1 MDIYEA
7 MEKRISCRS
16 YADKV
21 VEPEKLLN
29 ITERIEALNKET
41 NLHFQLFGPR
51 SAGQTAIDTAPSVF
65 AGTVYHYIA
74 CVGPDS
80 KIGREQLGYYG
91 EQLVLL
97 ATQLGLATCWAVT
110 SYNVKTLRY
119 ESEPGEVLTSII
131 LLGYEMNR
139 TPTRQWLI
147 RSNYRQRDK
156 TPEQLIDSDTRNI
169 PNWFMDGV
177 KCAIIA
183 PSGINAL
190 PVMFGWHN
198 GIVTASMP
206 EAIMPIQD
214 VDLGIG
220 KLHFELGSR
229 KQGTWQWGENGVFA
243 IE

>member
-1 MDIYEA
+1 
-7 MEKRISCRS
+7 
-16 YADKV
+16 
-21 VEPEKLLN
+21 
-29 ITERIEALNKET
+29 
-41 NLHFQLFGPR
+41 
-51 SAGQTAIDTAPSVF
+51 
-65 AGTVYHYIA
+65 
-74 CVGPDS
+74 
-80 KIGREQLGYYG
+80 
-91 EQLVLL
+91 
-97 ATQLGLATCWAVT
+97 
-110 SYNVKTLRY
+110 
-119 ESEPGEVLTSII
+119 
-131 LLGYEMNR
+131 
-139 TPTRQWLI
+139 
-147 RSNYRQRDK
+147 
-156 TPEQLIDSDTRNI
+156 
-169 PNWFMDGV
+169 MDGV